1 MQQELNRDLDHDD
14 PVVCIDHVEH
24 GGLHVTVDTEGLI
37 KVWSEK
43 RDLLSEIK
51 FNEPVNSVCFM
62 NANYDLLVAHGGKLS

>member
-1 MQQELNRDLDHDD
+1 M
-14 PVVCIDHVEH
+14 
-24 GGLHVTVDTEGLI
+24 TVDTEGLI